1 MTESTL
7 REDVSWT
14 TSCQKTLVTT
24 NKSILCEF
32 VFSFTICIVVNLN
45 SKDSRKPEF
54 KHHGR
59 INSRTG
65 DHLIFVL
72 VYKLGLVLSANKLLR
87 NREYLNWWWFHHL
100 DCSQNGGIY
109 KDIICCWNQT
119 LQHAAKEPQ
128 YTSSETLKNNLNK
141 KRRNL

>member
-1 MTESTL
+1 MVIVYKPFWPNPLFVKMSLEQHLVRKLLWPQTNPSSVNL
-7 REDVSWT
+7 SFPSQFVSW
-14 TSCQKTLVTT
+14 
-24 NKSILCEF
+24 SILILKTA
-32 VFSFTICIVVNLN
+32 SWQ
-45 SKDSRKPEF
+45 
-54 KHHGR
+54 
-59 INSRTG
+59 NSRTG
-65 DHLIFVL
+65 DHLIFVF

-100 DCSQNGGIY
+100 DCSRNGGIY

-128 YTSSETLKNNLNK
+128 YTSSEMLKNNLNK